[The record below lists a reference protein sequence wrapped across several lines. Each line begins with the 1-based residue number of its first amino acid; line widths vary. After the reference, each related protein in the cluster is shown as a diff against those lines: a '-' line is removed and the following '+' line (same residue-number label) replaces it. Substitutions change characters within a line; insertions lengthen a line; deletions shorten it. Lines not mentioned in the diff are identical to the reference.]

1 MLHALRAESSDSSG
15 ARAHAHVPR
24 VGDDRRLPCYAYDT
38 GASPFVDGPS
48 IAGAAPS
55 SPAALACSGASTS
68 AACSLSCIAAW
79 MAERPSSPWRPATRG
94 TLPCRFSKDVRCT
107 VARKPERCGA
117 LKEPLQLPWRAY
129 RLSSERRTPRARSH
143 AWMTFRPHSPADTG
157 RSRACARPQPPN
169 CAAVAPSVGG
179 NPCGPQLEAC
189 VASRCAYVHAWA
201 CVRACRT
208 QTPSSRHA

>member
-68 AACSLSCIAAW
+68 AACSCIAAW
-79 MAERPSSPWRPATRG
+79 MAERPSSPWRPARRSLHCGQKTR
-94 TLPCRFSKDVRCT
+94 KVRCL
-107 VARKPERCGA
+107 EGA
-117 LKEPLQLPWRAY
+117 LATSMARH